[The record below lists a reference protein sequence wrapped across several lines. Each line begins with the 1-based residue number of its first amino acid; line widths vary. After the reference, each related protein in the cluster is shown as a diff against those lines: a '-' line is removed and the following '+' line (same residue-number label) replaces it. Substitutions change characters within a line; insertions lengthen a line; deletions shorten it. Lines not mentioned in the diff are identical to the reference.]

1 MPAAASEGGI
11 RFGLPAAG
19 SGAVPAAASEGGFQL
34 QAATVASLQA
44 ELSRVKRTHA
54 ESTQLLQAVHDEAQR
69 FNRKLWAENASMS
82 RQMGALQA
90 EVEDLLQAQAV
101 AEAVAA
107 EPPPS
112 HAPAASLLDRGT
124 SAGGGE
130 DCGAAGRSAS
140 LGGGLRLVEASAQQ
154 VLLRSELASSQQWA
168 QGLQQALLE
177 RNLMIQQ
184 LSEQLVG
191 VSDDVDGFEA
201 TVLRCEAAAAQLRA
215 MQRMGGGRGGG
226 SQEPVAALA

>member
-1 MPAAASEGGI
+1 M
-11 RFGLPAAG
+11 
-19 SGAVPAAASEGGFQL
+19 
-34 QAATVASLQA
+34 
-44 ELSRVKRTHA
+44 
-54 ESTQLLQAVHDEAQR
+54 
-69 FNRKLWAENASMS
+69 
-82 RQMGALQA
+82 
-90 EVEDLLQAQAV
+90 
-101 AEAVAA
+101 
-107 EPPPS
+107 
-112 HAPAASLLDRGT
+112 
-124 SAGGGE
+124 
-130 DCGAAGRSAS
+130 SAS
-140 LGGGLRLVEASAQQ
+140 AEQ

-215 MQRMGGGRGGG
+215 MQRMGSGRGGG